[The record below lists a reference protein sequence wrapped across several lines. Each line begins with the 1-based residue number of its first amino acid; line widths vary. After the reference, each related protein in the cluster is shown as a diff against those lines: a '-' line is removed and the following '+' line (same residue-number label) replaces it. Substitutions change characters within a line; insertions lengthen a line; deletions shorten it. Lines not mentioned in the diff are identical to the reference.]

1 MKRIVII
8 LASLS
13 IALGG
18 HAQTDTQPDTS
29 RSCQGC
35 RQVEFNID
43 FGISAGVSLF
53 NNGNDL
59 SPYYSNYGT
68 TVQLPLMAHWQFA
81 PKWQLSSGLRYDFVW
96 NRLYYNVEP
105 SGSWDDFSNMGLQFL
120 QTPTTS
126 KQNAYAYISHL
137 GIPVELKWY
146 PFAHNRNSLGVALDL
161 FAGYAVTRYFVIDN
175 LHTPGMEDENTGQTV
190 LKSAAIQPWKVEV
203 GLSLST
209 SLLGLTHGVR
219 FFANLLPTYQD
230 PATGEKIYTSGIT
243 LFL

>member
-1 MKRIVII
+1 MKRIIF
-8 LASLS
+8 SLV
-13 IALGG
+13 ALIVAYGL
-18 HAQTDTQPDTS
+18 HAQSDTLSNADRPKST
-29 RSCQGC
+29 
-35 RQVEFNID
+35 ID
-43 FGISAGVSLF
+43 LGISAGVSLF
-53 NNGNDL
+53 NNGNDH
-59 SPYYSNYGT
+59 SPYYSHHGF

-81 PKWQLSSGLRYDFVW
+81 PKWQLSSGLRYDFTW
-96 NRLYYNVEP
+96 NPLYYRVEP

-230 PATGEKIYTSGIT
+230 PTTGEKIYTSGIT

>member
-1 MKRIVII
+1 MKRII
-8 LASLS
+8 LSLV
-13 IALGG
+13 ALVLAYGL
-18 HAQTDTQPDTS
+18 HAQTDTLATTDRPKST
-29 RSCQGC
+29 
-35 RQVEFNID
+35 ID
-43 FGISAGVSLF
+43 LGISVGASLY
-53 NNGNDL
+53 NNGNDH
-59 SPYYSNYGT
+59 SPYYSHHGF
-68 TVQLPLMAHWQFA
+68 TVQLPLMAHWHFA
-81 PKWQLSSGLRYDFVW
+81 PKWQLSSGLRYDFAW

-137 GIPVELKWY
+137 GIPVELKWH

-209 SLLGLTHGVR
+209 SLLGLTHGIR
-219 FFANLLPTYQD
+219 FSANLLPTYQD

>member
-1 MKRIVII
+1 MKRIIFSLVALIVAYGLHAQSDTLLNADRPKSTI
-8 LASLS
+8 DLGISVGASLY
-13 IALGG
+13 
-18 HAQTDTQPDTS
+18 
-29 RSCQGC
+29 
-35 RQVEFNID
+35 
-43 FGISAGVSLF
+43 
-53 NNGNDL
+53 NNGNDH
-59 SPYYSNYGT
+59 SPYYSHHGF

-81 PKWQLSSGLRYDFVW
+81 PKWQLSSGLRYDFTW
-96 NRLYYNVEP
+96 NPLYYRVEP
-105 SGSWDDFSNMGLQFL
+105 SGSWDDYPHQGLQFL
-120 QTPTTS
+120 QTPNTATQ
-126 KQNAYAYISHL
+126 KAYSYISHL
-137 GIPVELKWY
+137 GIPVELKWS
-146 PFAHNRNSLGVALDL
+146 PISSNRNALGLAVDL

-230 PATGEKIYTSGIT
+230 PTTGEKIYTSGIT

>member
-1 MKRIVII
+1 MKRII
-8 LASLS
+8 LSLV
-13 IALGG
+13 ALVLAYGL
-18 HAQTDTQPDTS
+18 HAQTDTLSTTDHRKST
-29 RSCQGC
+29 
-35 RQVEFNID
+35 ID
-43 FGISAGVSLF
+43 LGISVGASLY
-53 NNGNDL
+53 NNGNDH
-59 SPYYSNYGT
+59 SPYYSHHGF
-68 TVQLPLMAHWQFA
+68 TVQLPLMAHWHFA
-81 PKWQLSSGLRYDFVW
+81 PKWQLSSGLRYDFTW

-137 GIPVELKWY
+137 GIPVELKWH

-230 PATGEKIYTSGIT
+230 PTTGEKIYTSGIT

>member
-1 MKRIVII
+1 MKRIIFSLVALIVAYGLHAQSDTLLNADRPKSTI
-8 LASLS
+8 DLGISVGASLY
-13 IALGG
+13 
-18 HAQTDTQPDTS
+18 
-29 RSCQGC
+29 
-35 RQVEFNID
+35 
-43 FGISAGVSLF
+43 
-53 NNGNDL
+53 NNGNDH
-59 SPYYSNYGT
+59 SPYYSHHGF

-81 PKWQLSSGLRYDFVW
+81 PKWQLSSGLRYDFAW

-230 PATGEKIYTSGIT
+230 PTTGEKIYTSGIT

>member
-1 MKRIVII
+1 MKRIIF
-8 LASLS
+8 SLV
-13 IALGG
+13 ALIVAYGL
-18 HAQTDTQPDTS
+18 HAQSDTLSNADRPKST
-29 RSCQGC
+29 
-35 RQVEFNID
+35 ID
-43 FGISAGVSLF
+43 LGISAGVSLF

-81 PKWQLSSGLRYDFVW
+81 PKWQLSSGLRYDFAW

-120 QTPTTS
+120 QTPNTATQ
-126 KQNAYAYISHL
+126 KAYTYISHL
-137 GIPVELKWY
+137 GIPIELKWS
-146 PFAHNRNSLGVALDL
+146 PISSNRNALGLAVDL
-161 FAGYAVTRYFVIDN
+161 FAGYAVTHYFVINN
-175 LHTPGMEDENTGQTV
+175 LHAPGTGEEGASNTV

-230 PATGEKIYTSGIT
+230 PTTGEKIYTSGIT

>member
-1 MKRIVII
+1 MKRIIF
-8 LASLS
+8 SLV
-13 IALGG
+13 ALIVAYGL
-18 HAQTDTQPDTS
+18 HAQSDTLLNADRPKST
-29 RSCQGC
+29 
-35 RQVEFNID
+35 ID
-43 FGISAGVSLF
+43 FGISAGVSLY
-53 NNGNDL
+53 NNGNDH
-59 SPYYSNYGT
+59 SPYYSNYGS
-68 TVQLPLMAHWQFA
+68 TVQLPLMAHWAFA
-81 PKWQLSSGLRYDFVW
+81 PKWQLSSGLRYDFTW

-105 SGSWDDFSNMGLQFL
+105 SGSWVDFSNMGLQFL

-137 GIPVELKWY
+137 GIPVELKWH

-175 LHTPGMEDENTGQTV
+175 LHTPGIEDENTGRTV

>member
-1 MKRIVII
+1 MKRII
-8 LASLS
+8 LSLV
-13 IALGG
+13 ALIVAYGL
-18 HAQTDTQPDTS
+18 HAQSDTLLNADRPK
-29 RSCQGC
+29 
-35 RQVEFNID
+35 FNID

-53 NNGNDL
+53 NNGNDH

-68 TVQLPLMAHWQFA
+68 VLQLPLMAHWQFA
-81 PKWQLSSGLRYDFVW
+81 PKWQLSSGLRYDFTW
-96 NRLYYNVEP
+96 NRLYYNIEP
-105 SGSWDDFSNMGLQFL
+105 SGSWEDFSGMGLQFL
-120 QTPTTS
+120 QTPTTA

-137 GIPVELKWY
+137 GIPVELKWH

-190 LKSAAIQPWKVEV
+190 LNTTAIQPWKVEV
-203 GLSLST
+203 GLSLTT
-209 SLLGLTHGVR
+209 SLLGLTHGIR
-219 FFANLLPTYQD
+219 FSANLLPTYQD